1 VRETGVPGVTRA
13 SRVRRWARRVL
24 VSVCGALFVLAPA
37 ELVARRLLRGHPP
50 IEDVRNRLY
59 RYDAR
64 LGWFPLERS
73 GGFLTVNVRIFA
85 RHNSQGFRD
94 REHGVKTKPRI
105 AFLGDSYVWGYDVD
119 ERQRFTELVQAR
131 LPSREIVNLGVSGY
145 GNDQEYLLLRDR
157 FDTFSPDLVFI
168 VFCADN
174 DHWNND
180 SNNVYEGYFKPYFL
194 VENGA
199 LALRGVPVPRSVN
212 YVRTSLPWLFRSAV
226 SRILTTAVLRAVQP
240 RAIRV
245 PDPTNTILAEI
256 RQFVERRG
264 ARFAVGMQDDDA
276 GVSEFL
282 SRSGIPWVSLSNPNR
297 FPGKGHWTPAG
308 HVVVAERIVAFL
320 RKEGLVQDE
329 EPTSPAGEGAGR

>member
-1 VRETGVPGVTRA
+1 MHANGVPVVPPARQVRLRA
-13 SRVRRWARRVL
+13 LQAL
-24 VSVCGALFVLAPA
+24 VAGCCALLALVPA
-37 ELVARRLLRGHPP
+37 EVVARRLLRGRPP
-50 IEDVRNRLY
+50 IDDVRNRLY

-64 LGWFPLERS
+64 LGWFPRERS
-73 GGFLTVNVRIFA
+73 GGFLTINVRIFA

-94 REHGVKTKPRI
+94 RERSAKTKPRI

-145 GNDQEYLLLRDR
+145 GNDQEYLLLKDQ
-157 FDTFSPDLVFI
+157 FDAFSPDVVFL

-174 DHWNND
+174 DHWNNY

-199 LALRGVPVPRSVN
+199 LVLHGVPVPRSVN
-212 YVRTSLPWLFRSAV
+212 YWRTSSPWLFRSAV
-226 SRILTTAVLRAVQP
+226 SRIFVTGFLRAVQP
-240 RAIRV
+240 RALRN
-245 PDPTNTILAEI
+245 PDPTNAILAEI
-256 RQFVERRG
+256 RRFVEGRG

-276 GVSEFL
+276 DVSAFL
-282 SRSGIPWVSLSNPNR
+282 SRSGIKSVSLSNPYR

-308 HVVVAERIVAFL
+308 HAVVAERIVTFL
-320 RKEGLVQDE
+320 RKEGL
-329 EPTSPAGEGAGR
+329 AGE